1 MLPYCL
7 AMKADNPSPQ
17 SDQSKTEFL
26 RESEEK
32 FFKAFHGNPCP
43 IAISRRSD
51 GMIMEANHA
60 FDEWFGIP
68 AGSASGKLS
77 LEFGIWNCQAE
88 RDEMLK
94 LLKEKGTV
102 RNFQMIV

>member
-1 MLPYCL
+1 MANPY
-7 AMKADNPSPQ
+7 
-17 SDQSKTEFL
+17 
-26 RESEEK
+26 
-32 FFKAFHGNPCP
+32 P

-77 LEFGIWNCQAE
+77 LEFGLWTCQAE

-94 LLKEKGTV
+94 ILKEKGSV
-102 RNFQMIV
+102 RNFQAIVARPSGEKRVMMPQYSTADHSR